1 MERGMHRLW
10 QQPTQSLAFGITQ
23 TNNTTVTL
31 ESELSPSWA
40 EENPYLNVWTQ
51 WQRKVTSAELWG
63 ETNPCFE
70 HVFASSKHTVIT
82 SDHTLLH
89 LTTLFYFLPNCVYFW
104 AFPLLNTLFALLN
117 TLFSFLTT
125 LFILPNTLWQQQ
137 GTDLSPSGGG
147 VGHHGEVV
155 AHVPEVLCQRDASVD
170 GSLTSC
176 HRHVGSVGH
185 LQCR

>member
-31 ESELSPSWA
+31 ETELSPSWA

-63 ETNPCFE
+63 EKNSCFE
-70 HVFASSKHTVIT
+70 YVFASSKHTVLT
-82 SDHTLLH
+82 SDHTLLP

-104 AFPLLNTLFALLN
+104 AFSLLNTLFSLLN

-125 LFILPNTLWQQQ
+125 LF
-137 GTDLSPSGGG
+137 
-147 VGHHGEVV
+147 
-155 AHVPEVLCQRDASVD
+155 VLQKHCGNNR
-170 GSLTSC
+170 GLTSA
-176 HRHVGSVGH
+176 HREVESAIMEK
-185 LQCR
+185 L